1 MTFEQLHPDVIEA
14 LPDLKSYKAFAENG
28 LIVEAWERRED
39 GTWRDVTLR
48 EQELQRLQLATKKM
62 QRELDRMNDEEVPDA
77 QSSSL

>member
-1 MTFEQLHPDVIEA
+1 MTFEQLHPDVIE
-14 LPDLKSYKAFAENG
+14 LCPELKFYKELGENG

-62 QRELDRMNDEEVPDA
+62 QRELDRMNEEVPDA